1 VRHPAWVL
9 LAAPAAALAYL
20 PTHAGLQPSGR
31 HALFVLLLAS
41 SLWVSGALPPFAVS
55 LLVIALQ
62 VALLGDPTG
71 TFAAGEPRRWEV
83 FVAPW
88 ASPVMWLF
96 LAGLT
101 LAAAAARSGLDR
113 RLALWVLGVVGH
125 TPRRILLGVMVVA
138 FVLSMFMSNTAA
150 TALMVAIVTP
160 MTHWPQAPPRL
171 GSRLLLGVAAA
182 ANIGGMGTL
191 IGTPPNA
198 LAAAALAG
206 VAPVDYVRWLAFGL
220 PPALLLGAVA
230 YWSLAGR
237 ELDGAPLAVPAD
249 PQPMIDAERRHQQAI
264 VGAVFTGTLLLWMTE
279 RLHGVPTAVVA
290 VMPIAILAV
299 TGMVGEREFRT
310 LPWDVLVLVA
320 GGLSLGVGVS
330 ETGLGTW
337 LVGGLASGLP
347 PVGSALAI
355 VAALLSNVMSNTA
368 AAAIVMPMA
377 MVLGAAAPTLV
388 AIPLALATSTAMCLP
403 VSTPPNALVC
413 ATGLVDRYD
422 LLRLGLRLGL
432 LGTPLAVAWVWAVRL
447 TLRRSHRGRGVAIPP
462 RGPTPRRSCPRICCW
477 RRARRRARQCRSAA
491 RCRTPSPPRRA
502 RSASTGP
509 RSTG

>member
-1 VRHPAWVL
+1 MTAPVGDAPAGEPPVRHPAWVL

-20 PTHAGLQPSGR
+20 PAHAGLHPPGR
-31 HALFVLLLAS
+31 HALFVLLLAA

-71 TFAAGEPRRWEV
+71 PFAAGDPSRWEV
-83 FVAPW
+83 FVVPW
-88 ASPVMWLF
+88 ASPVMGLF

-138 FVLSMFMSNTAA
+138 FVLSMFMSNTAT

-160 MTHWPQAPPRL
+160 MTRWPQAPPTL
-171 GSRLLLGVAAA
+171 GSRLLLGVAVA
-182 ANIGGMGTL
+182 ANIGGMATV

-206 VAPVDYVRWLAFGL
+206 VAPVDYVRWVTFGL
-220 PPALLLGAVA
+220 PPALLLGALA
-230 YWSLAGR
+230 YWNLAGR
-237 ELDGAPLAVPAD
+237 DLDGAPLAVPAD
-249 PQPMIDAERRHQQAI
+249 SQTMIDAERRHKQAI
-264 VGAVFTGTLLLWMTE
+264 VGAVFIGTLLLWMTE

-290 VMPIAILAV
+290 VMPIAVLAV
-299 TGMVGEREFRT
+299 TGMVGERELRT

-347 PVGSALAI
+347 PAGSALALAI

-388 AIPLALATSTAMCLP
+388 AIPVALATSTAMCLP

-413 ATGLVDRYD
+413 ATGLVDRRD

-432 LGTPLAVAWVWAVRL
+432 VGTPLAVAWVWAV
-447 TLRRSHRGRGVAIPP
+447 G
-462 RGPTPRRSCPRICCW
+462 
-477 RRARRRARQCRSAA
+477 
-491 RCRTPSPPRRA
+491 
-502 RSASTGP
+502 
-509 RSTG
+509 